1 VDRARARHERAGI
14 RPGLTEAERA
24 EKIRS
29 ARAHL
34 AVLPP
39 DRYPCLV
46 AGATAMTTHDPD
58 LHYRFGIDLFIG
70 GVQAM
75 AARAL

>member
-1 VDRARARHERAGI
+1 MRI
-14 RPGLTEAERA
+14 TGLADTDVMKRCS
-24 EKIRS
+24 S

-46 AGATAMTTHDPD
+46 AGATAMTAHDPD

-75 AARAL
+75 AARTT